1 MNKTTQKRWIK
12 LACALGVLLT
22 AGAAAALPKI
32 HPTNVTL
39 QTLSTRIPASMP
51 DDNGDPVTLDA
62 EVIVPV
68 LSYPCPGIIWN
79 HGFGGHKGNDR
90 SEREAIARYG
100 YVILSYTS
108 RGFGDT
114 PGQVDLMGAKEQQD
128 LLDAVDWLI
137 SPDNNVVHGAVIPD
151 SIGQVGASYGGFHAW
166 WLARSCH
173 PAVKTVVVIATA
185 TDLYEALM
193 PYDVEEL
200 LWPTGFYATGYRP
213 EDENYSQDF
222 HRIVLEMDTGL
233 NCQDARTELM
243 ERAVKRRWANIR
255 IPVFIIQGINDSLFP
270 ANQAM
275 EAYEE
280 LTARGVET
288 RLYLGGI
295 GHPPAV
301 GDGPEIERLYDEA
314 LQWFEKHLKG
324 KKDSE
329 VPLISQSSI
338 EVADARYFNN
348 VWDGTVRRANVL
360 ASPGRTFYLCATSPQ
375 GGILSTEPS
384 PYALPILMTNT
395 VAGSGLAYEP
405 VTSGLLGDQ
414 GIQMVDTS
422 QLPTIVTFET
432 APMTA
437 LTTLDL
443 AGIPKFDLQVSS
455 VCQLPA
461 GVQGALAAFQLDP
474 KVWDVDPDGNAT
486 LITRGAFSEQVDAE
500 SLDTLL
506 QYRLPVHQVSF
517 DIFATF
523 YRFQAGHRLRITLAT
538 EDVPYLRPTTHPF
551 VVTIH
556 PGSSVTLVT
565 GEWLS
570 EREQVRPSPEE
581 EALTQRSVLTGV
593 TLVDEL
599 LQGLFMW

>member
-1 MNKTTQKRWIK
+1 MNTTVLKMRTKI
-12 LACALGVLLT
+12 ACALALLMT
-22 AGAAAALPKI
+22 AGAATALPKV

-39 QTLSTRIPASMP
+39 QTLPARIPASMP
-51 DDNGDPVTLDA
+51 DDNGDLVTLDA
-62 EVIVPV
+62 EVIIPV
-68 LSYPCPGIIWN
+68 LSYPCPGILWN
-79 HGFGGHKGNDR
+79 HGFGGSKGNDR

-108 RGFGDT
+108 RGFGDAPGET
-114 PGQVDLMGAKEQQD
+114 TGQVDLMGAKEQQD

-137 SPDNNVVHGAVIPD
+137 SPDNDVVQGAVIPD
-151 SIGQVGASYGGFHAW
+151 SIGQIGASYGGFHAW
-166 WLARSCH
+166 WLARSYH

-243 ERAVKRRWANIR
+243 DRAVKRRWANIHV
-255 IPVFIIQGINDSLFP
+255 PVFIIQGINDSLFP

-275 EAYEE
+275 EAYQE
-280 LTARGVET
+280 LSARGVET

-314 LQWFEKHLKG
+314 LQWFDKHLKG
-324 KKDSE
+324 KKDSD

-338 EVADARYFNN
+338 EVADTQYFNN

-360 ASPGRTFYLCATSPQ
+360 AAPGRTFYLCATSAL
-375 GGILSTEPS
+375 GGTLSSAPC
-384 PYALPILMTNT
+384 PGALPILMTNT
-395 VAGSGLAYEP
+395 AAGSGLAHEP
-405 VTSGLLGDQ
+405 VTSGLLGDE
-414 GIQMVDTS
+414 GIQIADTS
-422 QLPTIVTFET
+422 QLPTVVTFET
-432 APMTA
+432 APMA
-437 LTTLDL
+437 ADAALDL
-443 AGIPKFDLQVSS
+443 AGIPRFDLQVSS
-455 VCQLPA
+455 TCQLPVGA
-461 GVQGALAAFQLDP
+461 QGALAAFQLDP
-474 KVWDVDPDGNAT
+474 KIWDVDPGGNAT
-486 LITRGAFSEQVDAE
+486 LITRGAFSEQVDAT
-500 SLDTLL
+500 SLGTLPL
-506 QYRLPVHQVSF
+506 HQVSF

-556 PGSSVTLVT
+556 PGSAVTLAT

-581 EALTQRSVLTGV
+581 EALTQRSVVTGL
-593 TLVDEL
+593 TLVDDL